1 MLIYFNGDSNT
12 EGTELDNPSEQGF
25 AGKLAKKFNAQHI
38 NQAFAGASNDK
49 IFRTT
54 EEYLQ
59 ECKTKNQFPDLIII
73 GWTEWIREDWFINGE
88 YHSLNS
94 FGLRNPETVDQARF
108 KQWEEYQAYNL
119 QFSYHLSKYFSTR
132 IHNLHLELEHLNIPH
147 LFFSATR
154 PFSWNEE
161 LFREDPRY
169 GPVYQLEWNNCYFR
183 PYDPRGTMIFWAEDN
198 NYKEITPG
206 WNHYNESA
214 QEGWANLLHK
224 HINEYKII

>member
-108 KQWEEYQAYNL
+108 KQWEEYQRMVGEIRLARIVASNVFASGTEKQQCNAY
-119 QFSYHLSKYFSTR
+119 R
-132 IHNLHLELEHLNIPH
+132 
-147 LFFSATR
+147 
-154 PFSWNEE
+154 
-161 LFREDPRY
+161 
-169 GPVYQLEWNNCYFR
+169 
-183 PYDPRGTMIFWAEDN
+183 
-198 NYKEITPG
+198 
-206 WNHYNESA
+206 
-214 QEGWANLLHK
+214 
-224 HINEYKII
+224 